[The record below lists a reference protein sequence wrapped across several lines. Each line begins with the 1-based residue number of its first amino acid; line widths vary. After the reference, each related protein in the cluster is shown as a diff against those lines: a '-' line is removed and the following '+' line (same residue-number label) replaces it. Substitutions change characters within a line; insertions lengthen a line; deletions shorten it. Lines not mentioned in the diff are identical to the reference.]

1 MKLSFLLPICL
12 VLVVGMMAVGLPGRP
27 DSPQPGADRSKA
39 EPPSDAEPSLPQK
52 FVPVDTSRVMHSPD
66 PLPLEKVRVFPNL
79 KFQRPLEL
87 TYAGDG
93 TNRLFVVEQRGVIH
107 VFENRPDV
115 AETKVFLDLR
125 KVTLREGNEEGLLG
139 LAFHPKFR
147 ENGQFFVYYST
158 KPRSSIVSRFT
169 VSKEDPD
176 RADRNSEKVLMR
188 IPQPYSNHNGG
199 SIRFGPDGYL
209 YIGLGDGGLADDP
222 HSNGQNLETLLGSIL
237 RIDVDREEN
246 GKAYAIPED
255 NPFVDLPRARGEI
268 WAYGLRNVWRLS
280 FDRETGELYA
290 GDVGQ
295 NRFEEVNLIKRGGN
309 YGWNIR
315 EGFHDFDPGTPAK
328 ALGLIEPLA
337 EYFREEGQSV
347 TGGIVYRG
355 HKLDDFRGAY
365 FYADYL
371 SGNVWCLRQEDGR
384 TKEIRRVAETGLEIA
399 AFGEDRAGE
408 MYLCAF
414 DGHIYQLRLKD
425 IDPEAARRFPRL
437 LSETGFFKSVKD
449 NIPAEGLI
457 PYELN
462 VPFWSDYAV
471 KDRYIAIPEKQSV
484 VFHEKDKWEFPVGTV
499 FVKTFWIHQDRTNL
513 SDPVRLE
520 TRLLVHSPEGWKG
533 YTYVYNEDQTEARLL
548 EGSLL
553 RPIAIKT
560 EEGIISQPYYFPSRV
575 DCMACHTKAE
585 GFVLG
590 LTTRQM
596 NHTLHYHGETPNQI
610 EYLSGLGLFTEP
622 VKNPGGLENFPNW
635 RFGNFNRSGDENHT
649 ESTLELPNVE
659 ASLLARAWLEVN
671 CAPCHRP
678 EGIAPGDRDMRWH
691 TPLPKMNLVRQ
702 QPLHGQMTPPAGS
715 VLTPGEPALSELLIR
730 AAHRGVR
737 QMPPL
742 GSKVIDPR
750 GIEVL
755 RRWIEGLETS
765 E

>member
-1 MKLSFLLPICL
+1 MKLSIVPGCLILLL
-12 VLVVGMMAVGLPGRP
+12 GLGCGLSTDFPSSEP
-27 DSPQPGADRSKA
+27 QTQDSQKPSGQPAD
-39 EPPSDAEPSLPQK
+39 SLPMK
-52 FVPVDTSRVMHSPD
+52 FTAVDTSRVMHSPE
-66 PLPLEKVRVFPNL
+66 PMPLEKVRAFPNL
-79 KFQRPLEL
+79 KFQRPVEL
-87 TYAGDG
+87 TSADDG
-93 TNRLFVVEQRGVIH
+93 TNRLFLVEQQGTIR
-107 VFENRPDV
+107 VFENRSDV
-115 AETKVFLDLR
+115 TESQLFLDLR
-125 KVTLREGNEEGLLG
+125 EVTLREGNEEGLLG

-158 KPRSSIVSRFT
+158 KPRSSVVSRFT
-169 VSKEDPD
+169 VSKDDPN

-199 SIRFGPDGYL
+199 SLRFGPDGFL

-222 HSNGQNLETLLGSIL
+222 HANGQNLETLLGSIL

-246 GKAYAIPED
+246 GRPYAIPED
-255 NPFVDLPRARGEI
+255 NPFVDRPRARGEI

-295 NRFEEVNLIKRGGN
+295 NRFEEVNLIQRGGN

-315 EGFHDFDPGTPAK
+315 EGFHDFDPNTPARTID
-328 ALGLIEPLA
+328 LVEPLA
-337 EYFREEGQSV
+337 EYFRDEGQSV
-347 TGGIVYRG
+347 TGGMAYRG
-355 HKLDDFRGAY
+355 KQLEDFRGAY

-371 SGNVWCLRQEDGR
+371 SGVVWCLRQEEGQ
-384 TKEIRRVAETGLEIA
+384 TKEVRRVAETGLEVA
-399 AFGEDRAGE
+399 AFGEDSAGE

-414 DGHIYQLRLKD
+414 DGHIYQLRPKD
-425 IDPEAARRFPRL
+425 IDLEASKRFPRL

-462 VPFWSDYAV
+462 MPFWSDYAV
-471 KDRYIAIPEKQSV
+471 KDRYIALPEKQSV

-499 FVKTFWIHQDRTNL
+499 FVKTFWMHQDRQTL
-513 SDPVRLE
+513 SDPLRLE

-533 YTYVYNEDQTEARLL
+533 YTYIYNDDQTEAVLL

-553 RPIAIKT
+553 KPIAVKT
-560 EEGIISQPYYFPSRV
+560 EKGTISQPYYFPSRL
-575 DCMACHTKAE
+575 DCLACHTKAE

-610 EYLSGLGLFTEP
+610 EYLSKLDVFTQP
-622 VKNPGGLENFPNW
+622 VKESPENLEEFPNW
-635 RFGNFNRSGDENHT
+635 RFGNFDRSGEGNHT
-649 ESTLELPNVE
+649 ESTLKMPDADVS
-659 ASLLARAWLEVN
+659 ALARAWLEVN
-671 CAPCHRP
+671 CANCHRP
-678 EGIAPGDRDMRWH
+678 EGIAPGGRDLRWD
-691 TPLPKMNLVRQ
+691 TPMEKMNLIRQ
-702 QPLHGQMTPPAGS
+702 EPLQGQMTPPTGT

-742 GSKVIDPR
+742 ASKVVDPR
-750 GIEVL
+750 GTEVL
-755 RRWIEGLETS
+755 KRWIETLETS